1 MARIRRLSNLL
12 FFPAIAFHEFLHYLP
27 ARILGCNPRMQ
38 ISPAEKAYTEFHS
51 YNSKHIKV
59 IGILPTVMGVL
70 ALPLVVPSFSLS
82 PAGVYLFFSW
92 ALMTAPS
99 MEDIKL
105 LIYSHD

>member
-27 ARILGCNPRMQ
+27 ARILNCRPRMY
-38 ISPAEKAYTEFHS
+38 ISFNDKAYTEFHS

-59 IGILPTVMGVL
+59 IGILPTVTGVL

-82 PAGVYLFFSW
+82 PAGVYIFFSW

-99 MEDIKL
+99 LDDLKL
-105 LIYSHD
+105 LKK